1 MAAMTQ
7 TSPQPSRESDRIET
21 ELRQM
26 ILSMELAPGLSV
38 SEAWLQKKF
47 GWGRTPMRE
56 AFQRLAEQSLLQITP
71 RHGVVIAGLNIFA
84 FTELM
89 DAMSMV
95 IGPSAA
101 LACRRISDQE
111 LLDLEEN
118 VRQAGLADEKRDF
131 TAVSSLDYQFHRIL
145 ADCTGN
151 RYLSRYLDHLHTI
164 AIRFNFTAWKR
175 DGSAKISLSEHCR
188 IIESLRKRDPMQAK
202 GVMLEHIENARQ
214 RILGNIVSFETD
226 S

>member
-1 MAAMTQ
+1 MTQ
-7 TSPQPSRESDRIET
+7 TPPQPIRESDRIET

-38 SEAWLQKKF
+38 SEAWLQKKY

-56 AFQRLAEQSLLQITP
+56 AFQRLAEQSLLEITP
-71 RHGVVIAGLNIFA
+71 RHGVIIAGMNIFA

-89 DAMSMV
+89 DAMIMV

-111 LLDLEEN
+111 LLRLEEN
-118 VRQAGLADEKRDF
+118 ISQAQQAEEKGDF
-131 TAVSSLDYQFHRIL
+131 FHVASLDFQFHKTL
-145 ADCTGN
+145 SACTGN

-164 AIRFNFTAWKR
+164 ATRFNFAAWKR
-175 DGSAKISLSEHCR
+175 DSSAKLSLSEHCR
-188 IIESLRKRDPMQAK
+188 IIECLSTRDPIQSRT
-202 GVMLEHIENARQ
+202 VMLEHIENARQ
-214 RILGNIVSFETD
+214 RILGTIVSFETN